1 LSVNKGSEV
10 GMIMI
15 YIDMHMP
22 DNCDECR
29 FNTEYGFCKAMPD
42 NFCGNTD
49 DRKRPEWCPLK
60 EQEALPVYED
70 KNNKCECGEIVCRYW
85 HPKFCGFCGRELL
98 WY

>member
-1 LSVNKGSEV
+1 MRKGDEV

-15 YIDMHMP
+15 DIDMP

-29 FNTEYGFCKAMPD
+29 FSTEYAFCKAMPD

-60 EQEALPVYED
+60 EQE
-70 KNNKCECGEIVCRYW
+70 
-85 HPKFCGFCGRELL
+85 ELL
-98 WY
+98 KHEYWRGYNNGRADERGLQEGTIMQTFDPD